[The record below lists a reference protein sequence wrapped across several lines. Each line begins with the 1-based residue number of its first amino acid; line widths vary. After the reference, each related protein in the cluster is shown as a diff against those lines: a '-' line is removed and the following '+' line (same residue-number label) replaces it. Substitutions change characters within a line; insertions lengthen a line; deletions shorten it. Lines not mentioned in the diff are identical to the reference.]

1 MDKIDRID
9 LGHTYNVDETNL
21 IRVCEEDRSI
31 TFFHLRPKTWN
42 HQFER
47 FEYSEFGC
55 ASICVKHVRK
65 DQYYY
70 WIFNF
75 AESKFDM
82 AMCEAALL
90 DMTARYSPYGVF
102 TKARKNDDIF
112 EHLYFSIH
120 KKPDCPLRAAILDI
134 KTICLTAEKN
144 KRRSYGQPV
153 QSFSPRLIS

>member
-1 MDKIDRID
+1 MNRID
-9 LGHTYNVDETNL
+9 LGNTDNVDERNL
-21 IRVCEEDRSI
+21 FRVCEEDRSVS
-31 TFFHLRPKTWN
+31 FLHLRPKTWN

-82 AMCEAALL
+82 VMCEAALL
-90 DMTARYSPYGVF
+90 DMTTKYSPYGVF
-102 TKARKNDDIF
+102 TKTKSHDDVF
-112 EHLYFSIH
+112 QDLFFSIH
-120 KKPDCPLRAAILDI
+120 KKPDCTLRAAILNI
-134 KTICLTAEKN
+134 KTICLIAEKN
-144 KRRSYGQPV
+144 KRRSYDQPV